1 MPQNGAPP
9 AFPLARPLARFSRTQ
24 AGFRLRCEAPPL
36 RLWQPGA
43 YLQLNYAQRELLVK
57 VVYYG
62 PGLSGK
68 TTNLQQIH
76 ARAHPD
82 VRGRLLTVETHD
94 DRTLFFDLLPV
105 FFSTSAGFKVKVKL
119 FTVPGQVIHNAT
131 RRIVLQNADAV
142 AFIADSRRSAGPENN
157 LYWRNLQE
165 NMRENGLD
173 AGQVPVV
180 IQFNKCDLPDAKTE
194 EEVEAIRR
202 KGKEQVVRA
211 VAIRGEGVLET
222 LYHVLQQADQQM
234 EARVQ
239 LARNIALSEQDFLG
253 QVFSRFD
260 FRGSSVERL
269 LAQTRRAAG
278 GAG

>member
-1 MPQNGAPP
+1 M
-9 AFPLARPLARFSRTQ
+9 
-24 AGFRLRCEAPPL
+24 
-36 RLWQPGA
+36 
-43 YLQLNYAQRELLVK
+43 QLNHAQRELTVK

-76 ARAHPD
+76 ARTRSE

-105 FFSTSAGFKVKVKL
+105 FFTTEAGFKVKVKL

-142 AFIADSRRSAGPENN
+142 AFIADSRRAAVKDNN
-157 LYWRNLQE
+157 AYWKNLQE

-173 AGQVPVV
+173 PAHVPVV
-180 IQFNKCDLPDAKTE
+180 IQFNKRDLPDTKSDAELE
-194 EEVEAIRR
+194 ETRKKGREV
-202 KGKEQVVRA
+202 VVGA

-222 LYHVLQQADQQM
+222 FHAVLQGAYRQLDARHQLGRNLGLTEGEFLAQIFGQM
-234 EARVQ
+234 DSAGTQ
-239 LARNIALSEQDFLG
+239 LAG
-253 QVFSRFD
+253 RFPP
-260 FRGSSVERL
+260 
-269 LAQTRRAAG
+269 RRAPAPPAAGQG
-278 GAG
+278 GAR